1 MFSCRINIEDIIPN
15 FKRQVITVGIGIDIT
30 EVSRIES
37 LAEQHEKFLTRVYTE
52 REITY
57 CNRKKNK
64 YQHFA
69 ARFAAKESVLKALGV
84 GWSQEVKWTDIEV
97 VNDPNGR
104 PRVTTYGG
112 VKKLMEQRG
121 VKEILISLSHIAPY
135 AIASAQLVKGK

>member
-1 MFSCRINIEDIIPN
+1 M
-15 FKRQVITVGIGIDIT
+15 GIGIDIT

-52 REITY
+52 LEITY

-84 GWSQEVKWTDIEV
+84 GWSQEIKWTDIEV
-97 VNDPNGR
+97 VNAPNGR
-104 PRVTTYGG
+104 PRINTYGA
-112 VKKLMEQRG
+112 VKSIMEQKK
-121 VKEILISLSHIAPY
+121 VKEIIVSLSHTSNY
-135 AIASAQLVKGK
+135 AIASAQLVKG

>member
-1 MFSCRINIEDIIPN
+1 M
-15 FKRQVITVGIGIDIT
+15 GIGIDIT

-52 REITY
+52 LEITY

-84 GWSQEVKWTDIEV
+84 GWSQEIKWTDIEV
-97 VNDPNGR
+97 VNELNGR
-104 PRVTTYGG
+104 PRINTYGA
-112 VKKLMEQRG
+112 VKSLMEQKK
-121 VKEILISLSHIAPY
+121 VKEIIVSLSHTSNY
-135 AIASAQLVKGK
+135 AIASAQLVKG

>member
-1 MFSCRINIEDIIPN
+1 M
-15 FKRQVITVGIGIDIT
+15 GIGIDIT

-84 GWSQEVKWTDIEV
+84 GWSQEIKWTDIEV
-97 VNDPNGR
+97 VNEPNGR
-104 PRVTTYGG
+104 PRINTYGA
-112 VKKLMEQRG
+112 VKNIMEQKK
-121 VKEILISLSHIAPY
+121 VKEIIVSLSHTSSY
-135 AIASAQLVKGK
+135 AIASAQLVKG